1 MSIPTVGLPVTFVYC
16 VLVGILVI
24 GYFQLN
30 AQADAHFRT
39 SVTNQDPPGH
49 HFHELYIDHQDMTD
63 LAKGLMVTI
72 VTTTD
77 NSHDHKL
84 EVS

>member
-1 MSIPTVGLPVTFVYC
+1 MFYIRL
-16 VLVGILVI
+16 
-24 GYFQLN
+24 
-30 AQADAHFRT
+30 

-84 EVS
+84 EVEISILHSFRHWLNRMFYIRLHMPGA

>member
-1 MSIPTVGLPVTFVYC
+1 
-16 VLVGILVI
+16 
-24 GYFQLN
+24 
-30 AQADAHFRT
+30 
-39 SVTNQDPPGH
+39 
-49 HFHELYIDHQDMTD
+49 MTD

-84 EVS
+84 EVSYDQNTHKYIIHKCDGKAHCWDGHSNELTRLD